1 MIIFGGMDAMV
12 ARQLTDRLQAVWLKG
27 LQQFSFAT
35 FGSGLAIGFLL
46 VSTSLTWT
54 LAWSDDRSMA
64 SAAVLMLAT
73 GFLIGSR
80 WPRIKDFGQ
89 PELIVSAGMWSLL
102 QPWVNTALAT
112 IVQHVPMALLASDEI
127 RLLVGLICAA
137 PCWGFMGWLFA
148 SLICHS
154 ESMRSNPVATG
165 SVLSFG
171 VATGIALCAF
181 LAAPWIGGW
190 SSIAALVAVV
200 IVAWLANFRW
210 PHHQS
215 ANSATV
221 LLPPTGEAKA
231 TFRKLEDLR
240 LAIAVMTLGGLLA
253 SMMRL
258 ASQLMPDT
266 HQVISAEWIGLA
278 VGLAL
283 GLRIL
288 NRSANDR
295 TMLLLTLMPA
305 ATCGLALALFP
316 TIVGISLVATCSLT
330 SAYMLVAFRS
340 LLLIFGLFPIGIGL
354 ASLGIIDCGEKLG
367 VSTGIGRHGLPM
379 AAGFIAAQ
387 FIFDQLS
394 PPLVM
399 SACSIALVLLSII
412 PEGFRP
418 SFQGRSWA
426 FNTGIVGCSL
436 LGLSIPFSVSNYNP
450 SRTSKLLFS
459 TPTFVAYRIGWEYRL
474 LPMLDDA
481 RVVDVREGTRGT
493 LTLWRSHGLELH
505 LRENGI
511 PRSVVSSNTDVHP
524 QFAPEVLQ
532 AVFPLVTARDPGALL
547 ILGASGG
554 VQLSTSLQ
562 FPVRSVVCVEND
574 PHLTDVIRGPIAQA
588 TGMDPF
594 EDDRVTL
601 LPIPPVMALMSLKET
616 YDIVLS
622 CPAPSSVVAGGP
634 MFTVDHYKNASKRL
648 AAGGVF
654 CQRFQCVDYGPAP
667 LRMVIQ
673 SMRQAFAEVIALET
687 AAGEFLLLGA
697 NSKDVFV
704 PTQIAERLESSH
716 VRRLLARSG
725 LDWSTLLNFPAYDHA
740 ALGEICSETGT
751 WSNTSSNGFMALNAP
766 LELMRWGPK
775 LQEMQ
780 TALTAA
786 RSSKS
791 PYAELEEPDPDE
803 PPVQLSRK
811 SRILEWMG
819 EKHVPAELL
828 RRLSEVATQFKVVQ
842 ENPEL
847 HWWEYRKA
855 LRQQL
860 QDRPRAGIQQA
871 RHTAGNQEIHPD
883 DERRKQYFMALGAA
897 AQKPNEKTI
906 EAVEAHLSPYDPL
919 ISYFAR
925 QEIADLQARS
935 NLAPHAEL
943 MYRLHVIYFAPGA
956 DASTRNIVTAIDLL
970 THNPDAISDPSVRFD
985 TLNGLVQTLRSRWQ
999 LRQSYPVKSN
1009 RRQLADVD
1017 RSVVAIDKAVQTLET
1032 WHREAGLADSD
1043 WMIRKQVIDRL
1054 LIRPL
1059 HSYRSQL
1066 LANATRSESR
1076 ADVSV
1081 GTDAAPELQN

>member
-1 MIIFGGMDAMV
+1 MATTKKKV
-12 ARQLTDRLQAVWLKG
+12 TTKKKTAPKVKKSVPAKG
-27 LQQFSFAT
+27 KRTKVRDPKF
-35 FGSGLAIGFLL
+35 
-46 VSTSLTWT
+46 
-54 LAWSDDRSMA
+54 
-64 SAAVLMLAT
+64 
-73 GFLIGSR
+73 
-80 WPRIKDFGQ
+80 
-89 PELIVSAGMWSLL
+89 
-102 QPWVNTALAT
+102 
-112 IVQHVPMALLASDEI
+112 
-127 RLLVGLICAA
+127 
-137 PCWGFMGWLFA
+137 
-148 SLICHS
+148 
-154 ESMRSNPVATG
+154 
-165 SVLSFG
+165 
-171 VATGIALCAF
+171 
-181 LAAPWIGGW
+181 
-190 SSIAALVAVV
+190 VAVKKK
-200 IVAWLANFRW
+200 VAKY
-210 PHHQS
+210 
-215 ANSATV
+215 V
-221 LLPPTGEAKA
+221 AKA
-231 TFRKLEDLR
+231 RKSAPVKRTTKVVTTTNKDKSFNPQTFEPKWQAKWEADKLYR
-240 LAIAVMTLGGLLA
+240 AVIDE
-253 SMMRL
+253 SR
-258 ASQLMPDT
+258 PK
-266 HQVISAEWIGLA
+266 HY
-278 VGLAL
+278 AL
-283 GLRIL
+283 
-288 NRSANDR
+288 
-295 TMLLLTLMPA
+295 TMLPYPSGDLH
-305 ATCGLALALFP
+305 
-316 TIVGISLVATCSLT
+316 
-330 SAYMLVAFRS
+330 
-340 LLLIFGLFPIGIGL
+340 IGH
-354 ASLGIIDCGEKLG
+354 C
-367 VSTGIGRHGLPM
+367 
-379 AAGFIAAQ
+379 
-387 FIFDQLS
+387 
-394 PPLVM
+394 
-399 SACSIALVLLSII
+399 
-412 PEGFRP
+412 
-418 SFQGRSWA
+418 
-426 FNTGIVGCSL
+426 
-436 LGLSIPFSVSNYNP
+436 
-450 SRTSKLLFS
+450 
-459 TPTFVAYRIGWEYRL
+459 
-474 LPMLDDA
+474 
-481 RVVDVREGTRGT
+481 
-493 LTLWRSHGLELH
+493 
-505 LRENGI
+505 
-511 PRSVVSSNTDVHP
+511 
-524 QFAPEVLQ
+524 
-532 AVFPLVTARDPGALL
+532 
-547 ILGASGG
+547 
-554 VQLSTSLQ
+554 
-562 FPVRSVVCVEND
+562 
-574 PHLTDVIRGPIAQA
+574 
-588 TGMDPF
+588 
-594 EDDRVTL
+594 
-601 LPIPPVMALMSLKET
+601 
-616 YDIVLS
+616 
-622 CPAPSSVVAGGP
+622 
-634 MFTVDHYKNASKRL
+634 
-648 AAGGVF
+648 VF